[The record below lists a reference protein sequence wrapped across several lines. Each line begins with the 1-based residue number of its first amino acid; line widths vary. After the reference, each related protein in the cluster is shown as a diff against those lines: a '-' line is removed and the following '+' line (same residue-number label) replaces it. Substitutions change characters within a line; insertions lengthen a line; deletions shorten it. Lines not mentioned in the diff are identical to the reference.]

1 MAQQALFTIFRIKLK
16 KIRDREIEANTRHKT
31 EEMFA
36 FKVKSTQLKTNTCLK
51 SKLKEPGKS

>member
-1 MAQQALFTIFRIKLK
+1 MMAQRALFTIFRIKLK

-36 FKVKSTQLKTNTCLK
+36 FKVKSTQLKTHTCLK
-51 SKLKEPGKS
+51 SKL